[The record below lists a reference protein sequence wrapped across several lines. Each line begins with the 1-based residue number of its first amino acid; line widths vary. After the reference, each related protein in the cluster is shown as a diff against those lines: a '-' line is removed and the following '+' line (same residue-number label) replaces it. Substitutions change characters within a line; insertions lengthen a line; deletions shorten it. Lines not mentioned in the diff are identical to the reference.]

1 MMPLGGG
8 LYSKQDLQ
16 PMHPTDVPA
25 SLFLR
30 GAASLGCMEILAGLL
45 NIGKEGCHLSCDGYC
60 EE

>member
-45 NIGKEGCHLSCDGYC
+45 NIGKEGCHL
-60 EE
+60 